1 VCHLGWISGIIKM
14 HRTETVMRSWTRVA
28 PLALSILALSVVAT
42 AQIKRDVLAYSVN
55 ARPVISIRN
64 QYGRI
69 TVTPSSGNRVV
80 ATVVHSDAV
89 AIHAQQIENRIEL
102 ITGSQITSGAKADNV
117 DYQVLVPAD
126 ACVILSTAAGSLS
139 AENLEGDLIFE
150 GTTASVDAH
159 LIRNAHV
166 HVKTLS
172 GPISLRQVTDGH
184 VDVTTS
190 SGDVVLQDV
199 TGPMVEVHSG
209 TGRIRYSGN
218 PGGGFYKLVTGSGNI
233 DVAVVSPNFAHFK
246 ARSVKGKVDNQ
257 ILPARPVMA
266 SGFANSTALLPEG
279 SAAFELHSLKG
290 NISVHES
297 SK

>member
-1 VCHLGWISGIIKM
+1 
-14 HRTETVMRSWTRVA
+14 MRNASRLA
-28 PLALSILALSVVAT
+28 PLTLLILSACVASS
-42 AQIKRDVLAYSVN
+42 AQIKREVLAYTVN
-55 ARPVISIRN
+55 AKPVISIRN

-69 TVTPSSGNRVV
+69 TVTPSSENRVV
-80 ATVVHSDAV
+80 ATVTHSDAV
-89 AIHAQQIENRIEL
+89 QIQAQQSESRVEL
-102 ITGSQITSGAKADNV
+102 TTGSQISSGAKADNV

-172 GPISLRQVTDGH
+172 GPISLRQVTEGH
-184 VDVTTS
+184 VDVTTA

-199 TGPMVEVHSG
+199 SGPMVEVHSG

-218 PGGGFYKLVTGSGNI
+218 PGRGFYKLVTGTGNI
-233 DVAVVSPNFAHFK
+233 DVAVISPRFTHFK

-257 ILPARPVMA
+257 ILPAAPVMA
-266 SGFANSTALLPEG
+266 NGFASGASNSLLRQA
-279 SAAFELHSLKG
+279 SAAFDLHSFRG
-290 NISVHES
+290 NILVREA

>member
-1 VCHLGWISGIIKM
+1 M
-14 HRTETVMRSWTRVA
+14 VMRNAARLA
-28 PLALSILALSVVAT
+28 PLTLLILAACVASS
-42 AQIKRDVLAYSVN
+42 AQIKREVLAYTVSVK
-55 ARPVISIRN
+55 PVISIRN

-69 TVTPSSGNRVV
+69 TVTPSSENRVV
-80 ATVVHSDAV
+80 ATVTHSDAV
-89 AIHAQQIENRIEL
+89 QIQAQQSESRIEL
-102 ITGSQITSGAKADNV
+102 TTGSQISSGAKADNV

-172 GPISLRQVTDGH
+172 GPISLRQVTEGH
-184 VDVTTS
+184 VDVTTA

-199 TGPMVEVHSG
+199 SGPMVEVHSG

-218 PGGGFYKLVTGSGNI
+218 PGMGFYKLVTGTGNI
-233 DVAVVSPNFAHFK
+233 DVAVISPRFTHFK

-257 ILPARPVMA
+257 ILPAPPVMA
-266 SGFANSTALLPEG
+266 TGFAPGASNSLLRQA
-279 SAAFELHSLKG
+279 SAAFELHSFRGDIL
-290 NISVHES
+290 VHEA

>member
-1 VCHLGWISGIIKM
+1 
-14 HRTETVMRSWTRVA
+14 MRSWTRPA
-28 PLALSILALSVVAT
+28 PLAVFIFAVSVMAS
-42 AQIKRDVLAYSVN
+42 AQIKREVLAYNVS

-69 TVTPSSGNRVV
+69 TVTPSNGSRIV
-80 ATVVHSDAV
+80 ATVTHSDAV
-89 AIHAQQIENRIEL
+89 AIQAQQIANRIEL
-102 ITGSQITSGAKADNV
+102 ITGSQISSGAMADNV

-139 AENLEGDLIFE
+139 AENLEGDLVFE

-190 SGDVVLQDV
+190 SGDVLLQDV

-209 TGRIRYSGN
+209 TGHIRYSGD
-218 PGGGFYKLVTGSGNI
+218 PGT
-233 DVAVVSPNFAHFK
+233 
-246 ARSVKGKVDNQ
+246 
-257 ILPARPVMA
+257 
-266 SGFANSTALLPEG
+266 
-279 SAAFELHSLKG
+279 SLWPQR
-290 NISVHES
+290 V
-297 SK
+297 

>member
-1 VCHLGWISGIIKM
+1 M
-14 HRTETVMRSWTRVA
+14 HTTEIVMRSCIRPA
-28 PLALSILALSVVAT
+28 PLTLCIVLVSVAAS
-42 AQIKRDVLAYSVN
+42 AQIKREVLAYNVN

-69 TVTPSSGNRVV
+69 TVTPSNGARII
-80 ATVVHSDAV
+80 ATVTHSDAV
-89 AIHAQQIENRIEL
+89 AIQAQQIENRVEL
-102 ITGSQITSGAKADNV
+102 VTGSQISSGAKADNV

-139 AENLEGDLIFE
+139 AENLEGDLVFE

-159 LIRNAHV
+159 LIHNAHV

-190 SGDVVLQDV
+190 SGDVLLQDV
-199 TGPMVEVHSG
+199 TGPMIEVHSA
-209 TGRIRYSGN
+209 TGHIRYSGD
-218 PGGGFYKLVTGSGNI
+218 PGEGFYKLVTGTGNI
-233 DVAVVSPNFAHFK
+233 DVALVSGGLTHFK
-246 ARSVKGKVDNQ
+246 ARSVKGRVDNQ
-257 ILPARPVMA
+257 ILPAHPVIA
-266 SGFANSTALLPEG
+266 SGFTSSKTLLPQG
-279 SAAFELHSLKG
+279 AAAFELHSFRG
-290 NISVHES
+290 NISMHEA

>member
-1 VCHLGWISGIIKM
+1 
-14 HRTETVMRSWTRVA
+14 MRSTTRLA
-28 PLALSILALSVVAT
+28 PLTLLILAACVASS
-42 AQIKRDVLAYSVN
+42 AQIKREVLAYPVT
-55 ARPVISIRN
+55 AKPVISIRN

-69 TVTPSSGNRVV
+69 TVTPSSEKRVV
-80 ATVVHSDAV
+80 ATVTHSDAV
-89 AIHAQQIENRIEL
+89 QIQGQQTDNRIEL
-102 ITGSQITSGAKADNV
+102 TTGPQMSTGAKADNV

-159 LIRNAHV
+159 LIRNAHI

-190 SGDVVLQDV
+190 SGDVSLQDV
-199 TGPMVEVHSG
+199 SGPMVEVHSG
-209 TGRIRYSGN
+209 TGRIKYSGN
-218 PGGGFYKLVTGSGNI
+218 PGNGLYKLVTGSGNI
-233 DVAVVSPNFAHFK
+233 DVAVISPRFTHFK

-257 ILPARPVMA
+257 ILPTPPIIA
-266 SGFANSTALLPEG
+266 SGFAGGASNSLLRQA
-279 SAAFELHSLKG
+279 SAAFELHSFRG
-290 NISVHES
+290 NIYVREA

>member
-1 VCHLGWISGIIKM
+1 
-14 HRTETVMRSWTRVA
+14 MRSWPHPT
-28 PLALSILALSVVAT
+28 PLVLFILAVSVVAS
-42 AQIKRDVLAYSVN
+42 AQIKREVLAYNVN

-69 TVTPSSGNRVV
+69 TVTPSNGSRIV
-80 ATVVHSDAV
+80 ATVTHSDAV
-89 AIHAQQIENRIEL
+89 AIQSQQIDNRIEL
-102 ITGSQITSGAKADNV
+102 ITGSQISSGAMADNV

-139 AENLEGDLIFE
+139 AENLEGDLVFE

-190 SGDVVLQDV
+190 SGDVLLQDV
-199 TGPMVEVHSG
+199 TGPMVEVRSA
-209 TGRIRYSGN
+209 TGRIRYSGD
-218 PGGGFYKLVTGSGNI
+218 PGQGFYKLVTGTGNI
-233 DVAVVSPNFAHFK
+233 DVALVSGGLTHFK
-246 ARSVKGKVDNQ
+246 ARSVKGRVDNQ
-257 ILPARPVMA
+257 ILPARAIPA
-266 SGFANSTALLPEG
+266 STLATSKTLLSQG
-279 SAAFELHSLKG
+279 TAAFELHSFRG
-290 NISVHES
+290 NISMREA